1 MNISEQQ
8 GFSPELA
15 EQQKQEGSNVPDP
28 EKREFL
34 KKLGASA
41 LGVMPITNRLA
52 KLDELNK
59 QGFENQAQ
67 SKPATIEKT
76 SAEETEYSL
85 SDFETE
91 YHGATYGELYTD
103 FTDYNQARSDMEQW
117 DTKLEEWQEKEE
129 VDKALLA
136 SIILIESK
144 GINELESNA
153 NGDLGLFQ
161 INNLTFN
168 NWQEKIKNQTGSTPN
183 LDRTIPDHA
192 ALIASDLI
200 KDSFPRCR
208 MENGKINAAA
218 VFAEYN
224 GGYLAALWFRGQY
237 GTFEQ
242 GKEAYITNLQQ
253 NNPQYT
259 REVCEEKAKA
269 IVDYVR
275 ATTSYYKALRFNTSD
290 TPIET
295 LSDKDTNKGKTS
307 K

>member
-1 MNISEQQ
+1 
-8 GFSPELA
+8 
-15 EQQKQEGSNVPDP
+15 
-28 EKREFL
+28 
-34 KKLGASA
+34 
-41 LGVMPITNRLA
+41 MPITNRLA
-52 KLDELNK
+52 KLNILNEQK
-59 QGFENQAQ
+59 NENQA
-67 SKPATIEKT
+67 PREATIIEKT

-91 YHGATYGELYTD
+91 YHSATYGELYTD
-103 FTDYNQARSDMEQW
+103 FADYNQARSDMEQW

-129 VDKALLA
+129 VDRALLA

-144 GINELESNA
+144 GINELEPNA

-161 INNLTFN
+161 INNVTFS
-168 NWQEKIKNQTGSTPN
+168 NWQEKIKNETGSTPN
-183 LDRTIPDHA
+183 LDRTIPDQA
-192 ALIASDLI
+192 AFIASDLI

-259 REVCEEKAKA
+259 GEVCEQKANS
-269 IVDYVR
+269 IVDYVQ

-290 TPIET
+290 TPLEIPE
-295 LSDKDTNKGKTS
+295 DKDTDKGK
-307 K
+307 KPQ